1 MRKPLGM
8 LYIMLA
14 IGAGFALTAC
24 EESAVFQVNPT
35 EVQVVEVPT
44 IIPGPVQ
51 VVEVPG
57 VGQVVM
63 DTALVNRL
71 LRIIGDIDRLE
82 CVDDGHN
89 HEHTVDICRIIANGL
104 RDLPNDAGKP

>member
-24 EESAVFQVNPT
+24 EESAVFQVNPVEIVTVT
-35 EVQVVEVPT
+35 EHVP
-44 IIPGPVQ
+44 
-51 VVEVPG
+51 VPG
-57 VGQVVM
+57 ETQVIEIPVAVM